1 MLIAI
6 NITDTWAQNIIGNV
20 VDENNNPVVYAN
32 IVLQRADSSYLAGTI
47 TNENGLFSIPK
58 DSSAKL
64 INISYIGFQS
74 ISQRIE
80 KDNLGTIQM
89 RANDQMLQE
98 VVVKGNKPI
107 IKREI
112 DRMVFNVANSPV
124 SQGNNIMDLLRQTP
138 LVKVT
143 DSSIGIIGKSNV
155 KIMLNGKV
163 SYLSA
168 NDLVQYLKT
177 LQSDDVSSIEVITT
191 PPSRYEAGGNGG
203 LINIVTKKNPNLG
216 WNGTVGLTYTQRSYA
231 GDGTNAMVNKRS
243 DNSFFSLKVRQSK
256 SKGRVDEAYQ
266 ILGKNY
272 VQNSVTSRI
281 DDYNNIGANIQYD
294 YNFSPS
300 STIGAV
306 YDFSYGKTII
316 DIDNCYSYYNYNQLD
331 STLTTRSLQDGNTLA
346 HTLNVYY
353 DLKLD
358 SIGKN

>member
-1 MLIAI
+1 MKQIIFLLLIAI

-203 LINIVTKKNPNLG
+203 LINIVTKKI
-216 WNGTVGLTYTQRSYA
+216 
-231 GDGTNAMVNKRS
+231 
-243 DNSFFSLKVRQSK
+243 
-256 SKGRVDEAYQ
+256 Q
-266 ILGKNY
+266 ILVGTARL
-272 VQNSVTSRI
+272 V
-281 DDYNNIGANIQYD
+281 
-294 YNFSPS
+294 
-300 STIGAV
+300 
-306 YDFSYGKTII
+306 
-316 DIDNCYSYYNYNQLD
+316 
-331 STLTTRSLQDGNTLA
+331 
-346 HTLNVYY
+346 
-353 DLKLD
+353 
-358 SIGKN
+358 